1 MREAVWQRMRQRGI
15 EIDRG
20 VYDAAAPLVSRFISY
35 DVARYVLGRA
45 AEQRRVVLDAP
56 EVQKAVEL
64 LRGVKT
70 QKELLA
76 RVSAQQGRRGE

>member
-1 MREAVWQRMRQRGI
+1 
-15 EIDRG
+15 
-20 VYDAAAPLVSRFISY
+20 
-35 DVARYVLGRA
+35 VLGRA
-45 AEQRRVVLDAP
+45 AEQRRVVLDAQ

-76 RVSAQQGRRGE
+76 RVGAQQGRRGE